1 MVTHAGIAGI
11 QKSIREQSEKLKAT
25 LELAQQCEKSVSRL
39 AQVSISLCLCVC
51 ARACLIFECNL
62 YVCVLR
68 DEGKQE
74 RKRENKV

>member
-11 QKSIREQSEKLKAT
+11 RKSIQEQREKLKAT

-51 ARACLIFECNL
+51 VHTCLMFECNL

-68 DEGKQE
+68 DEKE
-74 RKRENKV
+74 